1 MAQAVHSA
9 EKVDIISIEL
19 NSDRFNQPLLLL
31 GTEKGAASIVA
42 EINIFESIN
51 TPYLTGNM
59 VLIDD
64 HDIYR
69 LADIQGTER
78 IKIVFALPTK
88 ESQIIELNF
97 VLLDVEG
104 QMKNNDTT
112 STLIV
117 NMIEDIGYYNE
128 LQQISKSYQGKGEN
142 ILSNILKD
150 NLNRNLINRSLTN
163 SHQKPFRYIA
173 PFISPLDA
181 AKNVL
186 SNMTTDTGMPYFL
199 YSSIFSKDY
208 NLVDLETILSKKT
221 EAFNKGM
228 PFKFSQITSST
239 SDIETQATSITAMSN
254 SNLENTLKLAKRGA
268 VGSDY
273 NHINLTSGKI
283 YPTHLNVDE
292 QIRSLI
298 SNEIIDADFK
308 SVLIDNKF
316 VADPEGID
324 ERSISD
330 FNTKNKISLGI
341 HTYPNSEYNA
351 FKQPEF
357 DMFTTLLETRKS
369 ILNMLMKNIYE
380 IYVPGLLFSAKNSKT
395 SVGNKIEIEILTND
409 DQGKIDDKRSG
420 DFMILTK
427 RHIFNVPDS
436 LHNVSMGI
444 SRLTN
449 RKASR

>member
-19 NSDRFNQPLLLL
+19 NSDRFNKPLRLL

-42 EINIFESIN
+42 EVNVYESIT
-51 TPYLTGNM
+51 TPYLTGSM
-59 VLIDD
+59 ILVDD

-78 IKIVFALPTK
+78 VKIEFALATK
-88 ESQIIELNF
+88 ESQVIELNF
-97 VLLDVEG
+97 VILDIQESVKSNE
-104 QMKNNDTT
+104 TT
-112 STLIV
+112 SATVVTL
-117 NMIEDIGYYNE
+117 IEDIGYYNE
-128 LQQISKSYQGKGEN
+128 IQKISKSYQGKGEV
-142 ILSNILKD
+142 IIQNILKD
-150 NLNRNLINRSLTN
+150 NLNRNLVNRSFVN

-181 AKNVL
+181 AKQVL
-186 SNMTTDTGMPYFL
+186 TNMTTEAGMPYFL
-199 YSSIFSKDY
+199 YSSIFEKEY
-208 NLVDLETILSKKT
+208 NLKDLETIISNKIP
-221 EAFNKGM
+221 AFNEGK
-228 PFKFSQITSST
+228 PFRFSHDTSKT
-239 SDIETQATSITAMSN
+239 SDIETQALSIRSMTN
-254 SNLENTLKLAKRGA
+254 RNLENTLKLAQKGA

-273 NHINLTSGKI
+273 NHINLTTGKV
-283 YPTHLNVDE
+283 YPTHLNFEERVNV
-292 QIRSLI
+292 LI
-298 SNEIIDADFK
+298 SNEIIDASFK
-308 SVLIDNKF
+308 SILIDGSF
-316 VADPEGID
+316 IVDPEKID
-324 ERSISD
+324 QRRLVD
-330 FNTKNKISLGI
+330 FNSNNKISLGT

-357 DMFTTLLETRKS
+357 DQFTTLLETRKS
-369 ILNMLMKNIYE
+369 ILDTLMKNIYE

-409 DQGKIDDKRSG
+409 DQAKVDDKRSG
-420 DFMILTK
+420 DFIILTK
-427 RHIFNVPDS
+427 RHLFNVPDG

>member
-19 NSDRFNQPLLLL
+19 NSDRFNKPLLLL
-31 GTEKGAASIVA
+31 GPEKAAASIVA

-69 LADIQGTER
+69 LADVQGTER
-78 IKIVFALPTK
+78 IKIEFALPTK
-88 ESQIIELNF
+88 ESQVIELNF

-181 AKNVL
+181 AKKVL

-221 EAFNKGM
+221 EAFNKGS

-283 YPTHLNVDE
+283 YPTHLNVDQ

-298 SNEIIDADFK
+298 SNEIIDANFK

-395 SVGNKIEIEILTND
+395 SVGNKIEVEILTND
-409 DQGKIDDKRSG
+409 DQGKVDDKRSG

>member
-19 NSDRFNQPLLLL
+19 NSDRFNKPLLLL
-31 GTEKGAASIVA
+31 GTEKAATSIVA

-69 LADIQGTER
+69 LADVQGTER
-78 IKIVFALPTK
+78 IKIEFALPTK
-88 ESQIIELNF
+88 ESQVIELNF

-181 AKNVL
+181 AKKVL

-221 EAFNKGM
+221 EAFNKGS

-268 VGSDY
+268 AGSDY

-283 YPTHLNVDE
+283 YPTHLNVDQ

-298 SNEIIDADFK
+298 SNEIIDANFK

-395 SVGNKIEIEILTND
+395 SVGNKIEVEILTND
-409 DQGKIDDKRSG
+409 DQGKVDDKRSG

>member
-19 NSDRFNQPLLLL
+19 NSDRFNKPLLLL
-31 GTEKGAASIVA
+31 GPEKAAASIVA

-69 LADIQGTER
+69 LADVQGTER
-78 IKIVFALPTK
+78 IKIEFALPTK
-88 ESQIIELNF
+88 ESQVIELNF

-104 QMKNNDTT
+104 QIKNNDTT

-181 AKNVL
+181 AKKVL
-186 SNMTTDTGMPYFL
+186 SNMTTETGMPYFL

-221 EAFNKGM
+221 EAFNKGS

-283 YPTHLNVDE
+283 YPSHLNVDQ
-292 QIRSLI
+292 QIRSFI
-298 SNEIIDADFK
+298 SNETIDADFK

-357 DMFTTLLETRKS
+357 DIFTTLLETRKS

-409 DQGKIDDKRSG
+409 DQAKIDDKRSG
-420 DFMILTK
+420 DFIILTK
-427 RHIFNVPDS
+427 RHIFNVPDG

>member
-19 NSDRFNQPLLLL
+19 NSDRFNKPLLLL
-31 GTEKGAASIVA
+31 GTEKAAASIVA

-69 LADIQGTER
+69 LADVQGTER
-78 IKIVFALPTK
+78 IKIEFALPTK
-88 ESQIIELNF
+88 ESQVIELNF

-181 AKNVL
+181 AKKVL

-221 EAFNKGM
+221 EAFNKGS

-283 YPTHLNVDE
+283 YPTHLNVDQ

-298 SNEIIDADFK
+298 SNEIIDANFK

-395 SVGNKIEIEILTND
+395 SVGNKIEVEILTND
-409 DQGKIDDKRSG
+409 DQGKVDDKRSG

>member
-19 NSDRFNQPLLLL
+19 NSDRFNKPLLLL

-42 EINIFESIN
+42 EINIFESIK

-78 IKIVFALPTK
+78 IKIVFALPTN

-150 NLNRNLINRSLTN
+150 NLNRNLINRSLVN

-186 SNMTTDTGMPYFL
+186 SNMTTDLGMPYFL

-292 QIRSLI
+292 QIRSFI
-298 SNEIIDADFK
+298 SNEVIDDNFK

-330 FNTKNKISLGI
+330 FNTKNKISLGT

-357 DMFTTLLETRKS
+357 DQFATLLETRKS

-420 DFMILTK
+420 DFIILTK
-427 RHIFNVPDS
+427 RHIFNVPDG

>member
-19 NSDRFNQPLLLL
+19 NSDRFNKPLLLL
-31 GTEKGAASIVA
+31 GTEKGAVSIVA

-78 IKIVFALPTK
+78 IKIVFALPSN

-163 SHQKPFRYIA
+163 SHQKPFRYIV

-181 AKNVL
+181 AKKVL

-298 SNEIIDADFK
+298 SNEVIDDNFK

-330 FNTKNKISLGI
+330 FNTKNKISLGT